1 MSMRLTR
8 FLLCA
13 LVGLSPGAR
22 PAAAQTF
29 DAILDS
35 LQYGAFRYAW
45 DQANPANGL
54 IRDRSQS
61 GSPCSIAAEG
71 FGLSAICVAVDHGW
85 VSRPDAA
92 TRVQTALQTFWNGPQ
107 GSAVSGT
114 IGYQGLFYH
123 FLDMN
128 TALRMVSWNT
138 ELSTIDTALLLA
150 GILDAKQYFNGSD
163 PTEVQIRALAD
174 SIYRRVNWP
183 FVVNSNGKKIRMG
196 WQPGAG
202 GFSGFGDWVGYNEAM
217 IMYILAFGSP
227 TKPVALADIPTSWSG
242 WTSGYNW
249 STQHGQTYVIF
260 PPLFG
265 HQYSHCWI
273 DFRNIQDA
281 YMRGRGITYF
291 ENSRRATLA
300 QQAYC
305 IANPSAQVGYS
316 ATLWGLTAS
325 DDPPPDPLYVAHG
338 APPAQNDNGTITP
351 TAPISSI
358 PFAPEIVTPTIQN
371 LYDNYKPQLWG
382 PYGFRD
388 AFNLTSNPDWY

>member
-227 TKPVALADIPTSWSG
+227 T
-242 WTSGYNW
+242 
-249 STQHGQTYVIF
+249 
-260 PPLFG
+260 
-265 HQYSHCWI
+265 
-273 DFRNIQDA
+273 
-281 YMRGRGITYF
+281 
-291 ENSRRATLA
+291 
-300 QQAYC
+300 
-305 IANPSAQVGYS
+305 
-316 ATLWGLTAS
+316 
-325 DDPPPDPLYVAHG
+325 
-338 APPAQNDNGTITP
+338 
-351 TAPISSI
+351 
-358 PFAPEIVTPTIQN
+358 
-371 LYDNYKPQLWG
+371 
-382 PYGFRD
+382 
-388 AFNLTSNPDWY
+388 